1 MMRRILFLIFLVPV
15 LLTSCQ
21 TTNFTDL
28 IDYNQIGNVKVGNLE
43 KKVKLRFDR
52 TAALIDDQD
61 HVIENKD
68 IKKGTEVTVRGFV
81 HRYIGS
87 KKLAPHFFRENYTP
101 LVDAWLVIL
110 PDGSRAFMEVPEMAI
125 GVEGK
130 NGEMVTDVKSQS
142 NSVLFLY
149 KTTSSDNWT
158 DNPGIEYGAK
168 QDVAVY
174 LPVRHFKPFVGD
186 KKYEDCKKWWSKA
199 LYKLGG
205 PIDFLSS
212 HRARHFLYKDGA
224 FYRYHPIIMMSDIV
238 GLVVQQILSGIL
250 LAFVL
255 TLAVPWLAVRTVW
268 RIPVLPNGL
277 VKLLAY
283 IFSAIY
289 FIVFTTFLGV
299 VSWGYIFWIL
309 FAGAAISI
317 YIPLEIDFNRCPYCH
332 KIGLS
337 YDGTKKGQW
346 SSAKHSTR
354 IEKEEVGRKTREY
367 DSPNGL
373 GYDHIKET
381 TIITRTNKFIDSY
394 RSRST
399 VVNLHCLHCKRPIH
413 IFDRE
418 EETTTIQVN

>member
-1 MMRRILFLIFLVPV
+1 MRRILFLIFLVPV

-28 IDYNQIGNVKVGNLE
+28 IGYNQIGNVKVGNLE

-61 HVIENKD
+61 HIIENKD

-186 KKYEDCKKWWSKA
+186 KKYEDC
-199 LYKLGG
+199 
-205 PIDFLSS
+205 
-212 HRARHFLYKDGA
+212 
-224 FYRYHPIIMMSDIV
+224 
-238 GLVVQQILSGIL
+238 
-250 LAFVL
+250 
-255 TLAVPWLAVRTVW
+255 
-268 RIPVLPNGL
+268 
-277 VKLLAY
+277 
-283 IFSAIY
+283 
-289 FIVFTTFLGV
+289 
-299 VSWGYIFWIL
+299 
-309 FAGAAISI
+309 
-317 YIPLEIDFNRCPYCH
+317 H
-332 KIGLS
+332 KIGLG
-337 YDGTKKGQW
+337 YDGSKKGQW

-367 DSPNGL
+367 DRPNGL

-394 RSRST
+394 RSRT
-399 VVNLHCLHCKRPIH
+399 IVENLHCLHCNMPIQV
-413 IFDRE
+413 FDRE
-418 EETTTIQVN
+418 EETTTRQVN